1 MLNCLIYIICLF
13 VVFGLFFCLSDLRY
27 KYKGGYYFAVM
38 LTPLLLS
45 IVVTTFSLI
54 SLSDNLDANIQDMFP
69 EEYSVYLTNE
79 NNLSDYEI
87 LNEKGMLSETGKDK
101 VLKLTEENNRLYSKL
116 DDKLKDS
123 DSYKKY
129 KIERPNVIKS
139 TVTSVYVPYVII
151 VVVVHEVI
159 LHFQRKKELR
169 SFIKNNS

>member
-1 MLNCLIYIICLF
+1 
-13 VVFGLFFCLSDLRY
+13 
-27 KYKGGYYFAVM
+27 
-38 LTPLLLS
+38 
-45 IVVTTFSLI
+45 
-54 SLSDNLDANIQDMFP
+54 
-69 EEYSVYLTNE
+69 
-79 NNLSDYEI
+79 
-87 LNEKGMLSETGKDK
+87 MLSETGKDK

-159 LHFQRKKELR
+159 LRFQRKKELR
-169 SFIKNNS
+169 AFIKNNS